1 MGLINMHGDE
11 TLDVNQYIKNNTLKI
26 LVKPNSRK
34 TLLVGF
40 DDEKNVLRVDVAAPP
55 EDNKAN
61 LEVVKFFSKLLKKKV
76 RIKLGL
82 KSKEK
87 LLFVLD

>member
-1 MGLINMHGDE
+1 MNID
-11 TLDVNQYIKNNTLKI
+11 QYIKNNTLKI
-26 LVKPNSRK
+26 LVKPNSKK
-34 TLLVGF
+34 TKIVGF
-40 DDEKNVLRVDVAAPP
+40 DEPRSALRVEVAAPP

-87 LLFVLD
+87 VLQVY